1 MSDFQYS
8 VIFKNNSSQAG
19 SAYLY
24 QTDPKASAS
33 SLVWL
38 SRYAFPTTSVSF
50 QWKQDYGLCWSQTGA
65 LQAGVVVTATQYWD
79 SDLTTDN
86 EVTLNYAPQHRAFT
100 FEDQRQGTPAGS
112 LIIQTANTIPADVAS
127 VGIGMAGSPILMTQA
142 AANMT
147 YMFTPKPEYWIAFG
161 YNIQGEVIDIST
173 MNNPTQIQ
181 FPANIYS
188 MTAIL
193 NPDLTW
199 TIEPTAITNA
209 RLVAAK
215 AAGKMVSFGDPG

>member
-8 VIFKNNSSQAG
+8 VIFRNNSSKAG

-24 QTDPKASAS
+24 QTDPEASAS

-50 QWKQDYGLCWSQTGA
+50 QWKQDYGFCWSQTGV
-65 LQAGVVVTATQYWD
+65 LQTGVVVAASQYWD
-79 SDLTTDN
+79 SDLTTNN
-86 EVTLNYAPQHRAFT
+86 EVTFNYAPQYRAFT
-100 FEDQRQGTPAGS
+100 FEDQHQGPQAGS
-112 LIIQTANTIPADVAS
+112 LVIQNTNTIPADVAS
-127 VGIGMAGSPILMTQA
+127 VGIGMAGSPILMSQA
-142 AANMT
+142 AANIT

-161 YNIQGEVIDIST
+161 YNTQGEVIDIST
-173 MNNPTQIQ
+173 VNSPAQIQ

-199 TIEPTAITNA
+199 TIEPTSITNA
-209 RLVAAK
+209 RLVEAK

>member
-19 SAYLY
+19 SACLY
-24 QTDPKASAS
+24 QTDPASSAS

-38 SRYAFPTTSVSF
+38 SRYAFPTTSVNF
-50 QWKQDYGLCWSQTGA
+50 QWKQNYGLCWSQTGV

-79 SDLTTDN
+79 SDLKTDN
-86 EVTLNYAPQHRAFT
+86 EVTFNYEPQHRAFT
-100 FEDQRQGTPAGS
+100 FEDQRQGQQAGS
-112 LIIQTANTIPADVAS
+112 LFIQDTGTIPADVAS

-142 AANMT
+142 TANMT
-147 YMFTPKPEYWIAFG
+147 YEFKTKPEYWIAFG
-161 YNIQGEVIDIST
+161 NTTQGEVINVST
-173 MNNPTQIQ
+173 MNNPSQIQ

-193 NPDLTW
+193 NEDLTW
-199 TIEPTAITNA
+199 TIEPTSITNA
-209 RLVAAK
+209 RLVEAK
-215 AAGKMVSFGDPG
+215 AAGKMVNFGDLG